1 MVDVSRDASTRC
13 TTRGHIGSL
22 VGHRLRVAGR
32 NRDQVSFSAGR
43 RKWEDI
49 RRPAPVMQSAG
60 GREAPVACVVM
71 PHNRNNQDQV
81 GEQQQSQR
89 QSAMKLE
96 RRLPQSVSVIW
107 TAGATH

>member
-32 NRDQVSFSAGR
+32 NRDSS
-43 RKWEDI
+43 
-49 RRPAPVMQSAG
+49 RPTEGNGKISGARACNAKCG
-60 GREAPVACVVM
+60 EGEKHPVACVVM

-89 QSAMKLE
+89 QFAMKLE
-96 RRLPQSVSVIW
+96 RRLPQCVSVIW